1 MKRCIAVFMIALAI
15 AFGIEAFVTA
25 RDYAPTGVVVVT
37 VAIQVVG
44 MLGSFAI
51 AGLCI
56 RRIWRVPQSCNS
68 E

>member
-15 AFGIEAFVTA
+15 AFAIEAFLTV

-44 MLGSFAI
+44 VLGSLAV

-56 RRIWRVPQSCNS
+56 RRIWRVPQS
-68 E
+68 